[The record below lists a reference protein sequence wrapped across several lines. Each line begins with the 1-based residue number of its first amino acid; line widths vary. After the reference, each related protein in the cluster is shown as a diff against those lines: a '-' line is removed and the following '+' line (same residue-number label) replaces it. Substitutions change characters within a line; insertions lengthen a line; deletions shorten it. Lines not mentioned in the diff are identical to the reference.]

1 MYFTPRALVF
11 APGSALLSSFRYELS
26 YATQTEQTLRY
37 WCLRTA
43 QCLLL
48 CLLPTVANSGT
59 LPDLAPIT
67 DVFPV
72 NAWEI
77 RPATDH
83 PDPFA
88 ARPVFGFL
96 PGSGTDIPLEAGS
109 AYWVRFPLR
118 NESSSTQRFFLR
130 LSASDFLETR
140 LYLLPTGN
148 GIYTDGSLP
157 PPVADQGRQ
166 VSIFPLDLGPGEE
179 KMVLLYLDR
188 RYLPI
193 STKMTL
199 YTDTGLLA
207 REQRASFGGGIYSG
221 AALLYLLIA
230 LFLLALF
237 RNRESLYYLL
247 YIFGSAFYVFY
258 SRFIP
263 LKEWLHAA
271 SVGYLFDALPY
282 ISIACSMLGQ
292 LGLFALIFRLSRWKR
307 LNGLADSLKVVCAL
321 LVVVLLFWPF
331 LVSID
336 SRLYL
341 WVVYVLAGCSLSIV
355 LFMVVGGPLLF
366 WRRRRPEEAIFLL
379 GFAPFVLVVVVIW
392 FMEGG
397 WLPRSAVFYDNAP
410 GIIIFYESLVLGV
423 LLIYQEIRER
433 IRLRLALDNERLE
446 LVQDL
451 HSGLLPELDA
461 LAEINRREVRPG
473 LPAAARRI
481 EELGEELSEDL
492 RALMWTLTRTDG
504 GTLDEL
510 VARLRQKVHSRF
522 AGSGTV
528 CHFVTEPQILPEDL
542 PVSFTASY
550 HLFHFVKEVANNAAK
565 HAGADHFTCHLTYV
579 AGGLTVSLKDD
590 GRGFTETAAEENSG
604 YGLRELRG
612 RAEKMGGVLEISSM
626 VGRGTEVELVLRV
639 G

>member
-1 MYFTPRALVF
+1 M
-11 APGSALLSSFRYELS
+11 
-26 YATQTEQTLRY
+26 Q
-37 WCLRTA
+37 
-43 QCLLL
+43 
-48 CLLPTVANSGT
+48 
-59 LPDLAPIT
+59 
-67 DVFPV
+67 
-72 NAWEI
+72 
-77 RPATDH
+77 
-83 PDPFA
+83 
-88 ARPVFGFL
+88 
-96 PGSGTDIPLEAGS
+96 LEAGS

-118 NESSSTQRFFLR
+118 NEESVVRRYFLR

-148 GIYTDGSLP
+148 GVYTDGNLP
-157 PPVADQGRQ
+157 PPAPDQGRQ
-166 VSIFPLDLGPGEE
+166 VSVFPFDLGPGEE
-179 KMVLLYLDR
+179 KMILLYLDR

-237 RNRESLYYLL
+237 RNRESAYYLL
-247 YIFGSAFYVFY
+247 YTFGSAFYIFY

-292 LGLFALIFRLSRWKR
+292 LGLFVLIFRLSRWKR
-307 LNGLADSLKVVCAL
+307 LNGLADGLKAACTL
-321 LVVVLLFWPF
+321 LVVALLFWPF

-341 WVVYVLAGCSLSIV
+341 WVVCILAGCSLSIV
-355 LFMVVGGPLLF
+355 LLMVVGGPLLF

-397 WLPRSAVFYDNAP
+397 WLPRNATFYDNAP
-410 GIIIFYESLVLGV
+410 GLITFYESLVLGV
-423 LLIYQEIRER
+423 LLIYREIRER
-433 IRLRLALDNERLE
+433 IRLRLALDNERME

-451 HSGLLPELDA
+451 HSGLLPELDN
-461 LAEINRREVRPG
+461 LAEINRREVRPD

-481 EELGEELSEDL
+481 DELGEELSEDL
-492 RALMWTLTRTDG
+492 RALMWTLSRTDG

-528 CHFVTEPQILPEDL
+528 CRFVTEPQILPEDL
-542 PVSFTASY
+542 PVSFTVIY

-565 HAGADHFTCHLTYV
+565 HAGADHFTCHLTYA
-579 AGGLTVSLKDD
+579 AGELIVSLTDD
-590 GRGFTETAAEENSG
+590 GRGFEETGVEENSG

-612 RAEKMGGVLEISSM
+612 RAEKMGGVLEISSL
-626 VGRGTEVELVLRV
+626 VEVGTEVGLVLRV
-639 G
+639 WG